1 MSSLVA
7 VNEMFG
13 PTVQGEGKDIGMPAM
28 FLRLAGC
35 NLKCVW
41 CDSAYSW
48 DKTRGLTITRMS
60 CLEIHSKLT
69 GMAGSVRNLVLTGG
83 EPMLQQRAV
92 DDLLCSLHRE
102 GWWIEIETA
111 GTIAPFRF
119 DRANLYTVCLKLENS
134 NNPLED
140 RIKPDV
146 IRAFQQS
153 GRAVFKFVAQS
164 EKDFPEIKTLVD
176 TYGLNPVYIMP
187 EGITGEAIKAS
198 LLRIITP
205 TIEHGYNLT
214 TRLQVQIYD
223 NRRAV

>member
-1 MSSLVA
+1 MSNSVA
-7 VNEMFG
+7 VNEIFG
-13 PTVQGEGKDIGMPAM
+13 PTIQGEGKSMGMPAM

-41 CDSAYSW
+41 CDTAYSW

-60 CLEIHSKLT
+60 CGEIYDQLT
-69 GMAGSVRNLVLTGG
+69 KMCGSVRNLVLTGG

-92 DDLLCSLHRE
+92 DDLLCALHRE
-102 GWWIEIETA
+102 GWWIEVETA

-119 DRANLYTVCLKLENS
+119 DRANLYTVSIKLENS
-134 NNPLED
+134 LNPEHY
-140 RIKPDV
+140 RIRPEV
-146 IRAFQQS
+146 IRVFQQS
-153 GRAVFKFVAQS
+153 GRAIFKFVAQS
-164 EKDFPEIKTLVD
+164 EKDFPEIKALVD
-176 TYGLNPVYIMP
+176 QYGLNPVYIMP

-198 LLRIITP
+198 LLRIIHP

-214 TRLQVQIYD
+214 TRMQVQIYD